1 MQTIFDI
8 VVYTLATIGLL
19 FLIAVVVIGNMI
31 NRETYD
37 QAEIKE
43 LTTEAELFQHHKKD

>member
-8 VVYTLATIGLL
+8 VVYTLAIIGLL
-19 FLIAVVVIGNMI
+19 FLIAVVVIANMI